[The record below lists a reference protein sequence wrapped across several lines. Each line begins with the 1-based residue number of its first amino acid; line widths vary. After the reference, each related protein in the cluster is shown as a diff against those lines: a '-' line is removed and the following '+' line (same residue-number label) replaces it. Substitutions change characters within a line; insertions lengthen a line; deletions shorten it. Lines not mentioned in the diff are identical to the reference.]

1 MKKSFFFIL
10 LISSF
15 FSSLYAQ
22 TDTISSYTRKTYMIS
37 MRDGIKLFTV
47 VLAPTQNIKPCPFLI
62 QRTPYGSDFPLPED
76 STVPVR
82 KMGSFQPMAQ
92 EGYIFVFQS
101 MRGNFH
107 THTP

>member
-22 TDTISSYTRKTYMIS
+22 TDTISSYTKKTYMIP

-76 STVPVR
+76 STVQVI
-82 KMGSFQPMAQ
+82 KMASFIPMAKDAN
-92 EGYIFVFQS
+92 IFVFQAILGKFKS
-101 MRGNFH
+101 KG
-107 THTP
+107 